1 MSFWFLLRKYCNFL
15 WKSTNQHGVHSPF
28 VYNIVTKCFYS
39 KKKYFYD
46 KKIRISKEKF
56 LFLNKLYDYFQ
67 FETHFFYGSDENYIS
82 FLKSKSKL
90 SKENEKTDIII
101 IDQIAPCIDIEKVY
115 KQMKNDT
122 LLLIIAPYK
131 NNYDFLCKSIDNQ
144 YFTVIID
151 TFDFALFFIR
161 REQLREFFIIRR

>member
-1 MSFWFLLRKYCNFL
+1 MN
-15 WKSTNQHGVHSPF
+15 
-28 VYNIVTKCFYS
+28 
-39 KKKYFYD
+39 
-46 KKIRISKEKF
+46 
-56 LFLNKLYDYFQ
+56 
-67 FETHFFYGSDENYIS
+67 
-82 FLKSKSKL
+82 SKSKL

-131 NNYDFLCKSIDNQ
+131 NNYNFFCKSTDNQ
-144 YFTVIID
+144 CFTVIID